1 MFSIELSDAYDTL
14 TEAFGMYD
22 DILDEVDDAQE
33 DAEKTYEIID
43 ELTTTIYG
51 LDPDLFVGNITHTQC
66 HEAVRSALSI
76 VEGRRDE
83 LYDMEDSLESLS
95 SLIDDAID
103 KADQL

>member
-51 LDPDLFVGNITHTQC
+51 LNTDLFIGSITHTQC
-66 HEAVRSALSI
+66 HEAVRSALGI